1 MGTTAAATKPS
12 ITCVWIGNSGF
23 DHHGWHGELAW
34 PPIMK
39 TRWVRAA
46 VAIDRSLRINTRA
59 GRRLSDT
66 VTYPENTGTELVGKS
81 SASTVRFSSHEVV
94 QFDAIIFI
102 IQYTRNT
109 RLEYQI
115 RSLRVD
121 QKPPAR
127 QDRTSLGP
135 SRLRGS
141 IETDNYFSYR
151 WAGSQPETT
160 YWLDNLWIYS

>member
-1 MGTTAAATKPS
+1 M
-12 ITCVWIGNSGF
+12 
-23 DHHGWHGELAW
+23 
-34 PPIMK
+34 
-39 TRWVRAA
+39 
-46 VAIDRSLRINTRA
+46 AIDRSLRINTRA

-127 QDRTSLGP
+127 QDRTS
-135 SRLRGS
+135 RLRGS
-141 IETDNYFSYR
+141 IETDSYFSYR

-160 YWLDNLWIYS
+160 D